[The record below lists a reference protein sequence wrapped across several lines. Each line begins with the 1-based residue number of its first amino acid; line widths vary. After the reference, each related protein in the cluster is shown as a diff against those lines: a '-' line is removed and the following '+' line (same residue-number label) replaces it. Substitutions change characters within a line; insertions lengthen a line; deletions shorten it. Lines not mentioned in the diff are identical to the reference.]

1 MPIGI
6 NLYAPNA
13 NVYRKPD
20 GTPWPL
26 ARDKGEMLVTVEDFT
41 RREVVVVEYGGQ
53 FRRRSMICS
62 LIANA
67 P

>member
-26 ARDKGEMLVTVEDFT
+26 ARDKGEMLVT
-41 RREVVVVEYGGQ
+41 RRGLHTPGSRDRGVW
-53 FRRRSMICS
+53 RPI
-62 LIANA
+62 
-67 P
+67 